1 MEGEHWGLHVRRGL
15 AGGGVV
21 VFHDAVQKEQAF
33 AYLVMAMA
41 VLFIAVEAQVEAA
54 AIVLLRLAE
63 TLRQLALDSGSG
75 HRGIGGLLVS
85 QGEERCRR

>member
-1 MEGEHWGLHVRRGL
+1 
-15 AGGGVV
+15 
-21 VFHDAVQKEQAF
+21 
-33 AYLVMAMA
+33 MAMA
-41 VLFIAVEAQVEAA
+41 VLFIAVEAQVEVA